1 MQTTIVKKGLST
13 FQIKMLGIT
22 LMVIDHVHQM
32 FVPFG
37 APNWLDWFGRPVATL
52 FFFTSVVGFS
62 HTHDKKKYMGR
73 LYISMVL
80 MTLFTQ
86 LLERI
91 VGFDQ
96 VVLINNIFRDLFIGT
111 MFMAGIDQFK
121 AARSGSRAKH
131 ILFGLLWFSLPFLFS
146 VLTMVIIQ
154 NPNSSPLF
162 MSITMIL
169 TPAILLAEN
178 NIMVLLIP
186 VLYLFKDNRK
196 LQCLAI
202 AIVAILYGVLGSPQW
217 MMIFAI
223 LPIALYNGQKGRG
236 MKYFFYIFYP
246 AHIAILYLLS
256 AFLYSQL

>member
-1 MQTTIVKKGLST
+1 METTIVKKGLST

-52 FFFTSVVGFS
+52 FFFTSVVGFT
-62 HTHDKKKYMGR
+62 HTHDKKKYMIR
-73 LYISMVL
+73 LYLSMVL
-80 MTLFTQ
+80 MAAFTQ
-86 LLERI
+86 ILERF

-121 AARSGSRAKH
+121 SANSGKRAKH
-131 ILFGLLWFSLPFLFS
+131 ILLGLLWFILPFLFS
-146 VLTMVIIQ
+146 ILLMVIIQ
-154 NPNSSPLF
+154 NPNTSHSVL
-162 MSITMIL
+162 SITMML
-169 TPAILLAEN
+169 TPAILMAEN
-178 NIMVLLIP
+178 NLMVLLIP

-202 AIVAILYGVLGSPQW
+202 ALVAILYGVLGSMQW
-217 MMIFAI
+217 IMIFAI